1 MEKTMMALSG
11 AEKML
16 ERKDCTAFADEPLEV
31 LLVEDDDADAFLI
44 RKALKKISHVSHVV
58 HVHDGIE
65 ALNWLDSGMAAP
77 KVAIIDLHM
86 PRKNGHSLLIEL
98 RCRPEWNFPTIVL
111 TSSRAREDA
120 TRSRLRGANHFMTK
134 PDTVEELHIM
144 LTGVMKVI

>member
-1 MEKTMMALSG
+1 MEKTMMAQSS
-11 AEKML
+11 AAQIP
-16 ERKDCTAFADEPLEV
+16 ERKNWAAVALESLEV

-44 RKALKKISHVSHVV
+44 RMALKKNPHVSQVI

-65 ALNWLDSGMAAP
+65 ALDWLDSGMAVP
-77 KVAIIDLHM
+77 DVAIIDLHM

-111 TSSRAREDA
+111 TSSKAREDA

-134 PDTVEELHIM
+134 PDTVEELHTR
-144 LTGVMKVI
+144 LANVMNAI